1 VRLPSWPV
9 HDGSLSGRRMRRSTK
24 RLRRGDV
31 TTMVDVGS
39 EASSGSQRKNFLI
52 EIVPIVL
59 DVMYELQVN
68 EWGVS

>member
-1 VRLPSWPV
+1 
-9 HDGSLSGRRMRRSTK
+9 MRRSTK